1 MKLSEPRDF
10 LRSLFSVAVKA
21 ADPAL
26 SLAAHLPSP
35 PENGRTVVI
44 GAGKGSAQMARALE
58 DLWPGPLTGTVVTR
72 YGYGC
77 ATRSIDVLEASH
89 PVPDEAGITAAQRLL
104 DTIAGL
110 SENDL
115 VIALICGGGSA
126 LLPAA
131 PSGFT
136 LEDEI
141 ELNSTL
147 LASGAPISAM
157 NAVRKH
163 FSRIK
168 GGRLAAVTKA
178 KVVSLVISDIPGD
191 NPALISSGPTIPDRT
206 TRHDALRVIKQYS
219 LAIPDRVLDFIGSS
233 DADAPQPENPIF
245 SRNHHQVIASAR
257 VSLEAA
263 AALARSSGI
272 EAHILSDAIEG
283 GAIAAEIARR
293 NQPFV
298 SACVLLS
305 GGETTVTVRSKG
317 GRGGRN
323 GEFALALSPWID
335 GLDVHALV
343 ADTDGIDG
351 SEENA
356 GAFIDGTTARRI
368 LENGMDVRDMLS
380 RHDSYSVFS
389 MLNDL
394 FVTGP
399 TGTNV
404 NDFRAIL
411 ILPQQR

>member
-1 MKLSEPRDF
+1 
-10 LRSLFSVAVKA
+10 
-21 ADPAL
+21 
-26 SLAAHLPSP
+26 
-35 PENGRTVVI
+35 
-44 GAGKGSAQMARALE
+44 
-58 DLWPGPLTGTVVTR
+58 
-72 YGYGC
+72 
-77 ATRSIDVLEASH
+77 
-89 PVPDEAGITAAQRLL
+89 
-104 DTIAGL
+104 
-110 SENDL
+110 
-115 VIALICGGGSA
+115 
-126 LLPAA
+126 
-131 PSGFT
+131 
-136 LEDEI
+136 
-141 ELNSTL
+141 
-147 LASGAPISAM
+147 
-157 NAVRKH
+157 
-163 FSRIK
+163 
-168 GGRLAAVTKA
+168 
-178 KVVSLVISDIPGD
+178 
-191 NPALISSGPTIPDRT
+191 
-206 TRHDALRVIKQYS
+206 
-219 LAIPDRVLDFIGSS
+219 VLDFIGSS

-283 GAIAAEIARR
+283 EARDVAAVHGAIAAEIARR